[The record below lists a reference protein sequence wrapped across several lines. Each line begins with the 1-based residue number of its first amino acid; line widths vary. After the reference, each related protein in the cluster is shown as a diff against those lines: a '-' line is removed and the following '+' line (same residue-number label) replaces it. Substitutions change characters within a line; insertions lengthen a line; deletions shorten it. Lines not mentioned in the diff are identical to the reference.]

1 MLKIQN
7 LRYQI
12 AQSDIIKD
20 FSLHLEAGKIIT
32 LFGASG
38 CGKSTLLRCIAG
50 ILSAESSA
58 FSVPKSAFIFQ
69 ESALFENLNA
79 LENVAVVMKKPNKAW
94 ILKQFAR
101 LYLSKNDAQKYPREL
116 SGGMKARVA
125 FVRALAYNAPL
136 FLLDEP
142 FSALDLSVKK
152 ILIEMLL
159 ERVKRGASALL
170 VTHDAFEACLLSD
183 EVYFLKPRFMEI
195 EQILRF
201 DRAQKARDGAFVE
214 MMIKAHFKDRIY
226 FE

>member
-1 MLKIQN
+1 MLEIQN

-20 FSLHLEAGKIIT
+20 FSLHLEKGKIIT

-50 ILSAESSA
+50 ILDAESGVIDSA
-58 FSVPKSAFIFQ
+58 KSAFVFQ
-69 ESALFENLNA
+69 EGALFENLTA
-79 LENVAVVMKKPNKAW
+79 LENVAVVMEKANKAW

-101 LYLSKNDAQKYPREL
+101 LHLSKNDAQKYPREL

-142 FSALDLSVKK
+142 FSGLDLNIKK
-152 ILIEMLL
+152 ILIETLL
-159 ERVKRGASALL
+159 ECVKRGASALL